1 MCVGVDFDNT
11 IVRYDDLFY
20 RVALERELIPAD
32 LPAEKNAVR
41 DFLRAADME
50 DDWTEMQGYVYGA
63 RMVTDA
69 APFPGV
75 LDFFKRCAA
84 EGIPTCIISHK
95 TRHPYRGQQYDLHAA
110 AQSWLERHG
119 LHAERY
125 FELTK
130 ADKLA
135 RIGAAGCTH
144 FIDDLPEFL
153 TEADFPPDVTRFL
166 FDPNDR
172 YPPTPP
178 LTRHT
183 SWPSI
188 LAAILAQKI

>member
-1 MCVGVDFDNT
+1 
-11 IVRYDDLFY
+11 
-20 RVALERELIPAD
+20 
-32 LPAEKNAVR
+32 
-41 DFLRAADME
+41 
-50 DDWTEMQGYVYGA
+50 MQGYVYGE

-69 APFPGV
+69 RPFPGV
-75 LDFFKRCAA
+75 SEFFLRCRD

-95 TRHPYRGQQYDLHAA
+95 TRHPYRGEKYDLHAA

-119 LHAERY
+119 FDGERF

-135 RIGAAGCTH
+135 RIGLAGCTH

-153 TEADFPPDVTRFL
+153 AEADFPKNVRQIL

-172 YPPTPP
+172 YEVAPPMVKQ
-178 LTRHT
+178 T
-183 SWPSI
+183 SWDGI
-188 LAAILAQKI
+188 LAAILTAKG